1 MFNTKILIIC
11 CLSTVALCLAFVGCG
26 EGDSGSYTNS
36 SGQTC
41 EYDYSCENG
50 SCECTNSGR
59 EGTSCCDP
67 DDCGSDDSNA
77 CPGVCEVCS

>member
-1 MFNTKILIIC
+1 MIIKKTLELC
-11 CLSTVALCLAFVGCG
+11 CISIVVACLGLVGCG
-26 EGDSGSYTNS
+26 DGDSDSYTNS
-36 SGQTC
+36 SGETC

-77 CPGVCEVCS
+77 CPTVCEVCN